1 MSSHCDSWKSA
12 QRRAYCTEGRKW
24 ISTLAVHTFWQR
36 TRPAWHF
43 LLLQRKPSVAHTL
56 TNERECTSQI
66 RFIYLVTLQGTGRRL
81 FYCAFQLLYEWP
93 VKLTRVILQIR
104 ILPQTSVWQSL
115 TISCIQENVGLISFC
130 TSNSSLVNTEAS
142 IFTLQFF
149 PPSFLYCCPYCSV
162 ADGVCLFSTKLK
174 RCSVQS
180 TLIQTFY
187 ASEM

>member
-1 MSSHCDSWKSA
+1 MNVYVCCRYCLAAHSSSLAFLVTPGETVC
-12 QRRAYCTEGRKW
+12 
-24 ISTLAVHTFWQR
+24 STYRL
-36 TRPAWHF
+36 
-43 LLLQRKPSVAHTL
+43 L

-93 VKLTRVILQIR
+93 VNLTGVILQIR

-115 TISCIQENVGLISFC
+115 TISCIQENVRLISFC

-149 PPSFLYCCPYCSV
+149 APSFLYCCLYCSV

-174 RCSVQS
+174 RSVQS